1 MTRSFLPFSVE
12 DCHLL
17 YLELKVLKMKTEIS
31 TENRKKKQQKKNNNN
46 NKKNDLGCV
55 RSQLLKVNGLRQ
67 NFSLGV

>member
-31 TENRKKKQQKKNNNN
+31 TENRKKNNNKTTTTTT
-46 NKKNDLGCV
+46 KKNDLGCV